1 MFLVQKANLSSPFRS
16 TTKKPPHIPKPYQL
30 AAQLFDENIILHLKT
45 LDLPPD
51 SSYITLSW
59 LSAAVSFIST
69 VHSEAELQISNLKP
83 EADDFHDLYMD
94 YSLKVLDLCNLISSA
109 VNRLTD
115 TRLLLNFSLRLLKFS
130 DDLPPVEKLNKAKD
144 AIARSVNSLNNINNN
159 INDTDES
166 VKEKGI
172 RVKKLINELAV
183 LIGNLPRGKVTD
195 GIRRMFYATGVLTV
209 FVGSVLVTVLY
220 GESDV
225 VRQLRVPSEFVWA
238 DSVNGME
245 NRIFDLIKFK
255 KNVVKEVDD
264 VVKQAV
270 VVRDVIETV
279 VNGGGDDGV
288 RVCLQD
294 GVKEM
299 TVGAKKLSDGIDKL
313 TDGVNGMFRT
323 VLKIRNGRLDV

>member
-1 MFLVQKANLSSPFRS
+1 MSF
-16 TTKKPPHIPKPYQL
+16 TIC
-30 AAQLFDENIILHLKT
+30 IW
-45 LDLPPD
+45 
-51 SSYITLSW
+51 IT
-59 LSAAVSFIST
+59 VS
-69 VHSEAELQISNLKP
+69 
-83 EADDFHDLYMD
+83 
-94 YSLKVLDLCNLISSA
+94 
-109 VNRLTD
+109 
-115 TRLLLNFSLRLLKFS
+115 SLRLLNFS

-144 AIARSVNSLNNINNN
+144 AISRSVNNINNINNN

-225 VRQLRVPSEFVWA
+225 VKQLRVPSEFVWA

-245 NRIFDLIKFK
+245 NRIFDLIKLK

-294 GVKEM
+294 GLKEM

-323 VLKIRNGRLDV
+323 VLKIRNSRLDV